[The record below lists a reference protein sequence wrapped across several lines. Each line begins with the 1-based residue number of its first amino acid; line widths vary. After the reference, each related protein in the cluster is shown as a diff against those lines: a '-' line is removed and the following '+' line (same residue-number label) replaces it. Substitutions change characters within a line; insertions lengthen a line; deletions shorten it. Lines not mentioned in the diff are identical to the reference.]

1 MTQTEQHTSSS
12 LVVPHQV
19 ENSFAAEILP
29 KVQSPKEEAYAEK
42 WGKARYFA
50 RKSSLLTGSAV
61 MTGSIIA
68 GMETISLSNL
78 GVGAPSL
85 SLFLLQMICVSGS
98 LAGAIAASFG
108 GLSIIDGSRSYA
120 PLPASKRY
128 LAEYATK
135 QRSIIKPFEDWD
147 KVFTKNVKQL
157 ESGR

>member
-1 MTQTEQHTSSS
+1 MTQTEQHSSGS
-12 LVVPHQV
+12 LVVPSQV
-19 ENSFAAEILP
+19 EKSFSAEILP
-29 KVQSPKEEAYAEK
+29 KPQSPKEEAYAQK
-42 WGKARYFA
+42 WGKVSYLA

-61 MTGSIIA
+61 MTGSILA
-68 GMETISLSNL
+68 GMESISLSSL
-78 GVGAPSL
+78 GAAAPSL

-128 LAEYATK
+128 LTEYESRQK
-135 QRSIIKPFEDWD
+135 NIIEPFEDWD
-147 KVFTKNVKQL
+147 KVFAKNVNQL